1 MNSAAT
7 VDTNM
12 HANANAARGSIAPAL
27 QKRWGWMLASGIAQL
42 IAGVAAIAVPALAS
56 LVAVGFFSAILL
68 VSAVF
73 NIIHAFKVR
82 KWTGFALHLLG
93 GLLYAAAGVIVLI
106 YPLDGIAALML
117 VLGVLFIADGAVRSM
132 LATALRPR
140 DGWGWFLAA
149 GIMSMGLGVMML
161 TMWPAGAMW
170 VVGMLLGIN
179 LLFSGVLTTT
189 FAVQCRRRASVPIP
203 SPEPT
208 PA

>member
-1 MNSAAT
+1 MNSATTAERNFHRT
-7 VDTNM
+7 ADPG
-12 HANANAARGSIAPAL
+12 RGSIAPTL
-27 QKRWGWMLASGIAQL
+27 QNRWGWMLASGIVQL
-42 IAGVAAIAVPALAS
+42 IGGAAAIAVPAAAS
-56 LVAVGFFSAILL
+56 LVAIGFFSAILL

-82 KWTGFALHLLG
+82 RWSGFALHLLG
-93 GLLYAAAGVIVLI
+93 GLLYAAAGVIVLL
-106 YPLDGIAALML
+106 YPIEGVATLML

-140 DGWGWFLAA
+140 DGWGWFLA
-149 GIMSMGLGVMML
+149 GGLMSMLLGVMLL

-179 LLFSGVLTTT
+179 LLFNGMLTTL
-189 FAVQCRRRASVPIP
+189 FAVQCRRRAAASTS
-203 SPEPT
+203 SPEPA

>member
-7 VDTNM
+7 AE
-12 HANANAARGSIAPAL
+12 ANLHRNTDPARGSIAPTL

-42 IAGVAAIAVPALAS
+42 IGGLLAIATPAVAS

-93 GLLYAAAGVIVLI
+93 GLLYAAAGAIVLI
-106 YPLDGIAALML
+106 YPFGGVATLML

-132 LATALRPR
+132 LAAALRPR
-140 DGWGWFLAA
+140 DGWGWFLAG
-149 GIMSMGLGVMML
+149 GIMSIVLGVMML
-161 TMWPAGAMW
+161 TMWPAGALW
-170 VVGMLLGIN
+170 IVGMLFGVN
-179 LLFSGVLTTT
+179 LLFNGMLTTL
-189 FAVQCRRRASVPIP
+189 FAVQCRRRASESIS
-203 SPEPT
+203 SPEP
-208 PA
+208 AAA

>member
-1 MNSAAT
+1 MNSAAMAEP
-7 VDTNM
+7 NS
-12 HANANAARGSIAPAL
+12 HPNADLMRGSIAPTL
-27 QKRWGWMLASGIAQL
+27 QERWGWMLALGIAQL
-42 IAGVAAIAVPALAS
+42 IAGLAAIAVPAVAS

-68 VSAVF
+68 VSAAF

-82 KWTGFALHLLG
+82 RWTGFALHLLG

-106 YPLDGIAALML
+106 YPIGGVATLML

-140 DGWGWFLAA
+140 DGWGWFLA
-149 GIMSMGLGVMML
+149 GGLMSMMLGVMLL
-161 TMWPAGAMW
+161 TMWPAGALW
-170 VVGMLLGIN
+170 IVGMLVGIN
-179 LLFSGVLTTT
+179 LLFSGIMTTT
-189 FAVQCRRRASVPIP
+189 FAVQCRRRASASIS

>member
-1 MNSAAT
+1 MNSTAT
-7 VDTNM
+7 AD
-12 HANANAARGSIAPAL
+12 ANLHSIADPARGSIAPPL

-42 IAGVAAIAVPALAS
+42 IGGLGAIAVPAVAS

-68 VSAVF
+68 LSAAF

-93 GLLYAAAGVIVLI
+93 GLLYAAAGVIVLL
-106 YPLDGIAALML
+106 YPLGGVATLML

-132 LATALRPR
+132 LAAALRPR

-149 GIMSMGLGVMML
+149 GIMSIGLGVMML
-161 TMWPAGAMW
+161 TMWPAGALW
-170 VVGMLLGIN
+170 IVGMLFGIN
-179 LLFSGVLTTT
+179 LLFSGMLTTM
-189 FAVQCRRRASVPIP
+189 FAVQCRRRGSVSIP

-208 PA
+208 AT

>member
-7 VDTNM
+7 AEPNL
-12 HANANAARGSIAPAL
+12 HPNADLVRGSIAPTL
-27 QKRWGWMLASGIAQL
+27 QKRWGWMLASGVAQL
-42 IAGVAAIAVPALAS
+42 IAGLAAIAVPAVAS

-68 VSAVF
+68 VSAAF

-93 GLLYAAAGVIVLI
+93 GLLYAAAGAIVLI
-106 YPLDGIAALML
+106 YPLGGVATLML

-149 GIMSMGLGVMML
+149 GIMSIALGVMML
-161 TMWPAGAMW
+161 TMWPAGALW
-170 VVGMLLGIN
+170 IVGMLLGIN
-179 LLFSGVLTTT
+179 LLFNGMLTTL
-189 FAVQCRRRASVPIP
+189 FAVQCRRRASASIS
-203 SPEPT
+203 SPEPA
-208 PA
+208 PV